1 MLRAQAGFNRTT
13 PYASRT
19 LANLAWTSPR
29 AAFAAAPSFPPGSD
43 DSLASISL
51 VMLCSTL
58 DCTRSQSDS
67 FSTMMRE
74 SAASFM
80 VVGQDQRREHRA
92 AM

>member
-1 MLRAQAGFNRTT
+1 
-13 PYASRT
+13 
-19 LANLAWTSPR
+19 
-29 AAFAAAPSFPPGSD
+29 
-43 DSLASISL
+43 
-51 VMLCSTL
+51 MLCSTL